1 MNRSGSGMRAAA
13 LAALLAAVPISGS
26 PQSAPRATPAGT
38 IGVVSRPVIAPP
50 VLGRSQVEAL
60 LGPLRLIR
68 PLASETLERLIDEGE
83 SVYRAR
89 NLPQALD
96 AFATV
101 VELEPDA
108 VHAWL
113 RLGNLHQQAGRHAE
127 ALNAYRQAVL
137 ARPRSARDDTS
148 RGKALL
154 NIAMF
159 GIAQAEQALETFER
173 DHDPDDDQPLFES
186 LVPTRDDAAQRLAD
200 ARRRADRHLEPA
212 TVTVT
217 APRGPVRAEGAG
229 ALERTPSAR
238 PRAPAVGAGDR
249 AAADPPPARR
259 ARGDRDTDDDA
270 FEPYTV
276 DRWTGRARRAPVR
289 PAAGRGGWVEPV
301 SEVPST
307 AVPPVEVLRGVA
319 PGRAR
324 P

>member
-1 MNRSGSGMRAAA
+1 MNRHGSGLRAVA
-13 LAALLAAVPISGS
+13 LAALLAAVPTSGL
-26 PQSAPRATPAGT
+26 PQSAPRTTPAGT
-38 IGVVSRPVIAPP
+38 VGVASRQAVTPP
-50 VLGRSQVEAL
+50 VLGRSQTDAL
-60 LGPLRLIR
+60 LGPLRLVR
-68 PLASETLERLIDEGE
+68 PLAAETLERLIEEGE

-89 NLPQALD
+89 NLPQAFD

-127 ALNAYRQAVL
+127 ALNAYRQAVR

-154 NIAMF
+154 NVAML

-173 DHDPDDDQPLFES
+173 DHDPDDDELLAES
-186 LVPTRDDAAQRLAD
+186 LRPARDDAGRRLAD
-200 ARRRADRHLEPA
+200 VRRRTDRHLEPA
-212 TVTVT
+212 TIS
-217 APRGPVRAEGAG
+217 APRGPVRAEGAA
-229 ALERTPSAR
+229 ALERMPSAQ
-238 PRAPAVGAGDR
+238 PRATAVGGGDR
-249 AAADPPPARR
+249 AAAVPPAARL
-259 ARGDRDTDDDA
+259 ARGDPDADDDA

-276 DRWTGRARRAPVR
+276 DRWTGRARRTAVR

-301 SEVPST
+301 SEVPAPT
-307 AVPPVEVLRGVA
+307 APPVEVLRGVA

>member
-1 MNRSGSGMRAAA
+1 MSRPGSSVGAAA
-13 LAALLAAVPISGS
+13 LAALLVAVPTSGS

-38 IGVVSRPVIAPP
+38 IGVVSRPAIAPP

-60 LGPLRLIR
+60 LGPLRLVR
-68 PLASETLERLIDEGE
+68 PLASETLERLIEEGE

-89 NLPQALD
+89 NLPQAFD

-127 ALNAYRQAVL
+127 ALNAYRQAVR

-154 NIAMF
+154 NVAMF

-173 DHDPDDDQPLFES
+173 DHDPDDDESLVES

-200 ARRRADRHLEPA
+200 VRRRADRHVEPA
-212 TVTVT
+212 TVT
-217 APRGPVRAEGAG
+217 ASRGPVRAEGAG
-229 ALERTPSAR
+229 MLERTPAAR
-238 PRAPAVGAGDR
+238 PRGATVGGGDR
-249 AAADPPPARR
+249 AAADPPPTRR
-259 ARGDRDTDDDA
+259 ARGDADSDDDV

-276 DRWTGRARRAPVR
+276 DRWTGRARRAAVR
-289 PAAGRGGWVEPV
+289 PAAGRGAWVEPV

-307 AVPPVEVLRGVA
+307 AAPAVEMLRGVA